1 MSIRWKI
8 FLIVL
13 PLIVATLGLTGGLS
27 FFSTRNGIT
36 RIAKDFLGFKADELR
51 KQAESQW
58 SLLVQNNLTGEPDM
72 VSATK
77 SAVEGY
83 AGSIVGNPAELILA
97 VGADGSIPMSTSSV
111 TPTESEKEALAG
123 LARSRTSDLIPF
135 VSIGGRERVAKGFW
149 FDPFKW
155 YILITED
162 RAAFYSLVNQI
173 TMQTGISLLGAIGV
187 GALLVLIFAGYL
199 TRPLTRVVSTMKSII
214 STNDLSQRVVV
225 EYHDEIGQLAQTF
238 NLMVTELEKAYQQ
251 IKTYAFKAVL
261 AQKEEQKIKNI
272 FQKYVPSDVITELS
286 KNPDKMLVGDNRV
299 VSVMFSDIRSFT
311 SISEKMN
318 PDDLVSI
325 LNSYFS
331 LMVDIIM
338 ERKGIVDKYIGDA
351 IMAIFGAPLRH
362 DNDGLQSVLAGI
374 DMIEALNGWNV
385 RQEKN
390 KRPAFHIGVGIN
402 YGVVTVGNMGTDK
415 KMDYTVIGDTV
426 NLASRLEGLTK
437 KYHQPLIYAESLQS
451 KVKDALPWRLLDKV
465 AVKGKTKGVRIFTA
479 KKSPTPQEKEAW
491 QIHNAGMD
499 EYYGKNFPRA
509 LSLFRDVQRI
519 LPTDDAAGMLIQR
532 AQGYLKNPP
541 PPHWEGVE
549 QMTEK

>member
-13 PLIVATLGLTGGLS
+13 PLIVATLGLTGGSS

-58 SLLVQNNLTGEPDM
+58 SLLVQNNLTGQPDM

-77 SAVEGY
+77 AAVEGY
-83 AGSIVGNPAELILA
+83 ARSIIGSSTELIVA
-97 VGADGSIPMSTSSV
+97 VGPDGAVAMSTDTV
-111 TPTESEKEALAG
+111 NLFDAEKAS
-123 LARSRTSDLIPF
+123 LARLAQARTTDLIPAI
-135 VSIGGRERVAKGFW
+135 SIGGKQRVAKGFW
-149 FDPFKW
+149 FDPFQW
-155 YILITED
+155 YILTTED
-162 RAAFYSLVNQI
+162 RAAFYSLVNEI
-173 TMQTGISLLGAIGV
+173 TIRTGVILLGAIGA
-187 GALLVLIFAGYL
+187 GALLVLLFAGYL
-199 TRPLTRVVSTMKSII
+199 TRPLTRVASTMMSII

-238 NLMVTELEKAYQQ
+238 NLMVGELEKAYRQ
-251 IKTYAFKAVL
+251 IKQFAFKAVV

-272 FQKYVPSDVITELS
+272 FRKYVPNDVIIELS
-286 KNPDKMLVGDNRV
+286 KNPDKMLIGDNRV

-318 PDDLVSI
+318 PDDLVSV

-331 LMVDIIM
+331 VMVDIIM
-338 ERKGIVDKYIGDA
+338 ARQGMVDKYIGDA

-362 DNDGLQSVLAGI
+362 ENDGLQSVLAGI
-374 DMIEALNGWNV
+374 DMIEALDGWNEH
-385 RQEKN
+385 QEKDG
-390 KRPAFHIGVGIN
+390 KPPFHIGVGIN
-402 YGVVTVGNMGTDK
+402 YGNVTVGNMGTEK

-437 KYHQPLIYAESLQS
+437 YYHQPLIYAESLHS
-451 KVKDALPWRLLDKV
+451 KVKNELPWRLLDTV
-465 AVKGKTKGVRIFTA
+465 AVKGRVRGVKIYTTKKAPTA
-479 KKSPTPQEKEAW
+479 AEKEAW
-491 QIHNAGMD
+491 DLHNAGMD
-499 EYYGKNFPRA
+499 EYYKRNFSRA

-519 LPTDDAAGMLIQR
+519 VPADDPAPELVRRSQN
-532 AQGYLKNPP
+532 YLKNPP
-541 PPHWEGVE
+541 PPGWDGVIE
-549 QMTEK
+549 MTSK